1 MKFRLYGL
9 CLFTILIFA
18 ACQQNVKEESL
29 PNQESENEYMQ
40 IENSQPNHNPPVEN
54 DQISN
59 HLADVARKVPN
70 VNHATAIV
78 AGPYAVVAIDVDKE
92 LDRSR
97 VGTIKYSVSEALQ
110 HDPYGKTA
118 VVIADADGMERIRS
132 MTKKMQDGYPVQGII
147 DELSAI
153 IGRYMPDFP
162 IDEDQPKEP
171 DQNKEVIPEKDKKKL
186 EDKEKDQ
193 SEEDRTNQG
202 DQ

>member
-9 CLFTILIFA
+9 CLFIILIFV
-18 ACQQNVKEESL
+18 ACQQTGKEESE
-29 PNQESENEYMQ
+29 PNRENGDRYMQ
-40 IENSQPNHNPPVEN
+40 IENSQPNDNPPVEN

-59 HLADVARKVPN
+59 HLAKVANQVPN
-70 VNHATAIV
+70 VNNATAIV

-118 VVIADADGMERIRS
+118 VVVADADATERIRS
-132 MTKKMQDGYPVQGII
+132 IARKMQDGYPIQGII

-153 IGRYMPDFP
+153 VGRYMPDFP
-162 IDEDQPKEP
+162 INENQPEEP
-171 DQNKEVIPEKDKKKL
+171 DQNKELLPEKDKDRL
-186 EDKEKDQ
+186 KEIEKEQ
-193 SEEDRTNQG
+193 SEEDNNHS
-202 DQ
+202 DNP

>member
-9 CLFTILIFA
+9 CLLIILIFA
-18 ACQQNVKEESL
+18 ACQQNEKEESA
-29 PNQESENEYMQ
+29 PNRQNEDQFMQ
-40 IENSQPNHNPPVEN
+40 IENSQPNQNPPIEN

-59 HLADVARKVPN
+59 HLADVANNVPN
-70 VNHATAIV
+70 VNNATAIV

-118 VVIADADGMERIRS
+118 VVVADADATERIRS
-132 MTKKMQDGYPVQGII
+132 MTRKMQDGYPVQGII

-153 IGRYMPDFP
+153 VGRYMPDFP
-162 IDEDQPKEP
+162 INENKPEES
-171 DQNKEVIPEKDKKKL
+171 DQNKEIIPEKDKDRL
-186 EDKEKDQ
+186 DDIEKEQ
-193 SEEDRTNQG
+193 SEEENPQ
-202 DQ
+202 